1 MVIVEFPQ
9 VDWTKFIPTLQF
21 FINNSINSIG
31 SSANEI
37 ITGIKLR
44 EVFDNT
50 LRPDAPLLVE
60 RFLYKN
66 EAIYAIVIANAFSK
80 IYYDARYKPLII
92 NPGD

>member
-1 MVIVEFPQ
+1 M
-9 VDWTKFIPTLQF
+9 
-21 FINNSINSIG
+21 NNLTNSIG

-37 ITGIKLR
+37 ITGMKLR

-50 LRPDAPLLVE
+50 LRPDAPLSVE

-66 EAIYAIVIANAFSK
+66 EAIHAIAIANAFSK
-80 IYYDARYKPLII
+80 IYYDARHKPLII